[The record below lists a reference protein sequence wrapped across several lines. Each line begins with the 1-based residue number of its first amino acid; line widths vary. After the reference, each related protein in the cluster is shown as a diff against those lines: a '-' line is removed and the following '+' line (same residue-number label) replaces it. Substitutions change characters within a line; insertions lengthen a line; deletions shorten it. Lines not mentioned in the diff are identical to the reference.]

1 MPVSQ
6 ISASNVVAEPAPV
19 KPRAN
24 TDSKSTTQTSQTAQE
39 SLKAPKP
46 DTVTIS
52 PQAKQQVQQQVASDG
67 DSAAVEA
74 AESRA
79 TKLAEKANNGF
90 APKATTSFHKIA

>member
-6 ISASNVVAEPAPV
+6 ISASNVVAAAAEV
-19 KPRAN
+19 KPRAK
-24 TDSKSTTQTSQTAQE
+24 TDNRSATEASQTAQQPVR
-39 SLKAPKP
+39 APKT

-67 DSAAVEA
+67 DSPAVEA

-90 APKATTSFHKIA
+90 APKTTTSLHKIA